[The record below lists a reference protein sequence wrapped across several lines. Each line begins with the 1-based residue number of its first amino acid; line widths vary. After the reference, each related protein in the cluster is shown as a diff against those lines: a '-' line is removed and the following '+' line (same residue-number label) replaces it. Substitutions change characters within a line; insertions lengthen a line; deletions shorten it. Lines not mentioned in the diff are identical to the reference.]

1 MPFKSNRRHALTALS
16 ESECLRNDPLL
27 HQDHKQKMLAGQIQ
41 SLLRSSPQAVVA
53 CVLVPA
59 SLVFLYWEELRQLI
73 LLSWLVLIFVSGLI
87 ALALFFAYRRTE
99 QHAPGWARQWRI
111 RLIAGAAIFGSLW
124 GISWFWLLVPGSW
137 VDHLV
142 LVLTV
147 GMLVTGST
155 AFLAAYLPALYAFLL
170 AFITPPVIKLLLHGE
185 VAISMVA
192 LLLVAVAMMVGRHF
206 NRALVHSL
214 EVDLENKELMYR
226 LSFQKEEA
234 ERAKANAERADMAKS
249 RFLAAASHDLRQPI
263 HALGLFAAILR
274 GQINE
279 PAARKMLERIDASIE
294 ATDNLFNA
302 LLDISKLDAGALVPD
317 VQDFPLKQLFEKIEA
332 DHAQEALF
340 KGIRLR
346 VAPTTSIARSDPQLL
361 ERIIR
366 NLVSNAIRY
375 TPSGGVVVG
384 CRRRGKYLR
393 IEVWDSGIGIPE
405 SRQEEIF
412 QEFFQLDNLE
422 RDRKKGLGLGLA
434 IVKRLC
440 ELLNHPIHVVS
451 QPGRGSKFAI
461 EVPIG
466 LASAETQARPVVS
479 HVSGPAVTGAFILVI
494 DDEVDVLD
502 GMDALLR
509 SWGCHV
515 LTATSGN
522 EALKKMADH
531 ERPLDIIISDYR
543 LRHGETGIGVMQRLQ
558 AEIGEKIPGILITGD
573 VAADRLQE
581 ADESRYRLL
590 HKPVPPAL
598 LRTALYSAFLEADRV
613 YEEPLGATSV
623 PAPHVLE

>member
-1 MPFKSNRRHALTALS
+1 
-16 ESECLRNDPLL
+16 
-27 HQDHKQKMLAGQIQ
+27 
-41 SLLRSSPQAVVA
+41 
-53 CVLVPA
+53 
-59 SLVFLYWEELRQLI
+59 
-73 LLSWLVLIFVSGLI
+73 
-87 ALALFFAYRRTE
+87 
-99 QHAPGWARQWRI
+99 
-111 RLIAGAAIFGSLW
+111 
-124 GISWFWLLVPGSW
+124 
-137 VDHLV
+137 
-142 LVLTV
+142 
-147 GMLVTGST
+147 
-155 AFLAAYLPALYAFLL
+155 
-170 AFITPPVIKLLLHGE
+170 
-185 VAISMVA
+185 
-192 LLLVAVAMMVGRHF
+192 MMVGRHF

-214 EVDLENKELMYR
+214 EVDLENKELMHR

-234 ERAKANAERADMAKS
+234 ERAKANAEYADMAKS

-274 GQINE
+274 GQIDE
-279 PAARKMLERIDASIE
+279 PAARKTVERIDASIE

-302 LLDISKLDAGALVPD
+302 LLDISKLDAGALVPN
-317 VQDFPLKQLFEKIEA
+317 VQDFPLRQLFEKIEA
-332 DHAQEALF
+332 AHAQEALF

-346 VAPTTSIARSDPQLL
+346 VVPTASIARSDPQLL
-361 ERIIR
+361 EQVVG

-375 TPSGGVVVG
+375 TRSGGVVVG
-384 CRRRGKYLR
+384 CRRRGKCVR

-405 SRQEEIF
+405 NRQEEIF

-440 ELLNHPIHVVS
+440 DLLDHPIHVVS
-451 QPGRGSKFAI
+451 QPGRGSKFTI
-461 EVPIG
+461 EMPIG
-466 LASAETQARPVVS
+466 QATVKTQAESVVPQ
-479 HVSGPAVTGAFILVI
+479 VSGPAVTGAFILVI

-515 LTATSGN
+515 LTATSGD

-543 LRHGETGIGVMQRLQ
+543 LRNGETGIKVMQRLQ

-573 VAADRLQE
+573 VASDRLRE

-590 HKPVPPAL
+590 HKPVHPTAL
-598 LRTALYSAFLEADRV
+598 RAALYSAFLEADRI
-613 YEEPLGATSV
+613 YEEQIDATSV
-623 PAPHVLE
+623 PAPQALE